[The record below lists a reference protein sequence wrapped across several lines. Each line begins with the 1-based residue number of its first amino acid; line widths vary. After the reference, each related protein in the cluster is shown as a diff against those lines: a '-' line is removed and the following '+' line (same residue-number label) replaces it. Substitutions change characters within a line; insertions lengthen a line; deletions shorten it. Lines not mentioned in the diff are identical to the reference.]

1 MLKKVDTKREVRIYN
16 DQLEIIEKWAER
28 ARSHVELKRIDKG
41 EIVKFGAL
49 TIKEP
54 IGDL

>member
-28 ARSHVELKRIDKG
+28 ERSHVELKRIDKG